1 MNIIIKFIHPHNK
14 LYKSASRWQHGAGMD
29 CISTDS
35 CKMYNVR
42 DRKYSNWLPH
52 RPRTTFVWCSIWLP
66 LRYSLTM
73 ENKYTYEHYTKF
85 PNVNV
90 SLTKQN
96 KTKNFEKCCKEQHVL
111 NRQRIVISE
120 QYSSYYLPISVGFY
134 CTADIICFT
143 SIFRGSHG
151 PFLFFSF

>member
-1 MNIIIKFIHPHNK
+1 MSIGLTYGYVWYN
-14 LYKSASRWQHGAGMD
+14 MD
-29 CISTDS
+29 
-35 CKMYNVR
+35 N
-42 DRKYSNWLPH
+42 
-52 RPRTTFVWCSIWLP
+52 
-66 LRYSLTM
+66 M

-151 PFLFFSF
+151 LVIIITDCFTITIVPINGTA